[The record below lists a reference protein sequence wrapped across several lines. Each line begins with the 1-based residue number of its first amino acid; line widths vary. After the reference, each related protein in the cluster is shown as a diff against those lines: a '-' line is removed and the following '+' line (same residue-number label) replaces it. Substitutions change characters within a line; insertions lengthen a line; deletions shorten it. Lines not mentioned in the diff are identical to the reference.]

1 MLMRIEQNQRIALAH
16 WTYNREEWK
25 SFIRWDK
32 LRRGRLWYVV
42 YYFLG
47 KKETTIPEITI
58 TNKKIWIG
66 NAVESFN
73 DINKQIKRITI
84 NDMGDLNIL
93 EITYSIL
100 KNGISKSEEIRVPVP
115 KGKLKEAIQVQ
126 ESILD
131 YSALG

>member
-1 MLMRIEQNQRIALAH
+1 MLMRIEQNQRIVLAH
-16 WTYNREEWK
+16 WTYNCEEWRN
-25 SFIRWDK
+25 FIRWDK

-66 NAVESFN
+66 NSVESFN
-73 DINKQIKRITI
+73 DINKQIKRINI
-84 NDMGDLNIL
+84 RDAGKLNVL
-93 EITYSIL
+93 EITYSIFN
-100 KNGISKSEEIRVPVP
+100 NGITKTDEILIPVP

-126 ESILD
+126 ENILD
-131 YSALG
+131 YSATG